1 LYWVLDLFSH
11 FRVQY
16 FQICLV
22 LIGIALW
29 RRKNKQAV
37 ALAVLACLNYA
48 FVLPF
53 YFGKPP
59 ASTVRTARVMLM
71 NINASNGNTE
81 QVLTAIRTAAPDLL
95 LLEEVTPTWA
105 DKLNILKS
113 DYPYCVDAH
122 QEGCFGIMLLS
133 KVPLSHTTEVQI
145 GDAGVPSI
153 LATAHLQQG
162 EVTIIGTHPLPPVSA
177 QFSKHRNSQLAALP
191 QVVRDQKNPVLLIG
205 DLNLSPWSPYFTRLL
220 KDAGLKNSMKGFGFQ
235 PSWPANNRFLCIP
248 IDQILHSPE
257 ITVQSR
263 AIGADIGSD
272 HLPLIV
278 DFSIR

>member
-1 LYWVLDLFSH
+1 
-11 FRVQY
+11 
-16 FQICLV
+16 
-22 LIGIALW
+22 
-29 RRKNKQAV
+29 
-37 ALAVLACLNYA
+37 
-48 FVLPF
+48 
-53 YFGKPP
+53 
-59 ASTVRTARVMLM
+59 
-71 NINASNGNTE
+71 
-81 QVLTAIRTAAPDLL
+81 
-95 LLEEVTPTWA
+95 
-105 DKLNILKS
+105 LKS

-235 PSWPANNRFLCIP
+235 PSWPSNIGFLRIP
-248 IDQILHSPE
+248 IDHVLYTPE
-257 ITVQSR
+257 IVIR
-263 AIGADIGSD
+263 NRVVGADVGSD
-272 HLPLIV
+272 HLPVIV
-278 DFSIR
+278 DFALN